1 VPYFWVTAQALA
13 LDIPS
18 NALMQNVLFLFVLAA
33 GLVPHSMTALC
44 PPILTNG
51 KLHGILPVVN
61 QRVRYSEV
69 VDCGSVSQAELF
81 RRARLWVAQSGHSAQ
96 DSFTLSDKE
105 TGDVVGRVTQ
115 VVTVPRSENS
125 PGGVYT
131 FRYNLV
137 VECTN
142 RKYRVTLGQLELEDG
157 AGGRP
162 APIETYCQKPGKD
175 LQVIYAELDTQLR
188 GVLKG
193 LQDGVKEYQAF

>member
-1 VPYFWVTAQALA
+1 
-13 LDIPS
+13 
-18 NALMQNVLFLFVLAA
+18 M
-33 GLVPHSMTALC
+33 
-44 PPILTNG
+44 TNG

-81 RRARLWVAQSGHSAQ
+81 RRARLWVAQSCHSAQ
-96 DSFTLSDKE
+96 DSFALSDKE

-115 VVTVPRSENS
+115 VVTVPHSETS

-142 RKYRVTLGQLELEDG
+142 RKYRVTLSQVELED
-157 AGGRP
+157 GGRP
-162 APIETYCQKPGKD
+162 APIETYCQKPEKD
-175 LQVIYAELDTQLR
+175 LQVVYAALDTQLR
-188 GVLKG
+188 GVLAG
-193 LQDGVKEYQAF
+193 LQEGVKNYQAF